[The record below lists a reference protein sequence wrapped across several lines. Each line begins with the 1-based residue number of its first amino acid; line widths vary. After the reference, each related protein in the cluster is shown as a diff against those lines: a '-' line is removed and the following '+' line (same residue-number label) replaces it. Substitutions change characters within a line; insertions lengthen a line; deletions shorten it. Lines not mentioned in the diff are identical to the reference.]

1 MCMTCAGAIIL
12 FFNRAL
18 SGSRRG
24 EDDRQCDG
32 AEDECE

>member
-1 MCMTCAGAIIL
+1 MYMTFAGL
-12 FFNRAL
+12 SFYFFNRAL

-24 EDDRQCDG
+24 EDDRQCNG